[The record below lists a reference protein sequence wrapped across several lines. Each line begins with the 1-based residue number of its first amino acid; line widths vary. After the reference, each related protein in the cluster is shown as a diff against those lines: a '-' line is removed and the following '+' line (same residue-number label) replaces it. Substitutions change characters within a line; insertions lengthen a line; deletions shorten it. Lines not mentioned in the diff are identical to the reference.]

1 MPVNLAA
8 VLGFAILGFGHPA
21 FWLLGLGLE
30 TAFVFTLASNRRF
43 QKWYDAGRARVGRL
57 PAGTPDATVRRILQ
71 ALPPLLVERFEALRN
86 NCGELQK
93 IANDLQDPDREG
105 VAPSFEELQVAGLD
119 RLLWIY
125 LRLLFTQH
133 MLEQF
138 FQRADVRKIQQDIGK
153 LEEQLRRMDADPA
166 NRQKQK
172 MRKALEDNLR
182 TCRERLEN
190 CQRARDQVE
199 LVRLE
204 IDRLENKIRALS
216 ELAVNRHEPN
226 FIAGQVDQVVSG
238 MVQTERTMSELQ
250 FATGLAV
257 DDQVPRLMQRPVARL
272 S

>member
-1 MPVNLAA
+1 
-8 VLGFAILGFGHPA
+8 
-21 FWLLGLGLE
+21 
-30 TAFVFTLASNRRF
+30 
-43 QKWYDAGRARVGRL
+43 
-57 PAGTPDATVRRILQ
+57 
-71 ALPPLLVERFEALRN
+71 
-86 NCGELQK
+86 K
-93 IANDLQDPDREG
+93 IANDLQDPDREA
-105 VAPSFEELQVAGLD
+105 VAPSFEELQIAGLD

-138 FQRADVRKIQQDIGK
+138 FQRADARKIQQDIGK

-172 MRKALEDNLR
+172 MRKAVEDNLQ

-190 CQRARDQVE
+190 CQKARDQGE

-238 MVQTERTMSELQ
+238 MVQT
-250 FATGLAV
+250 
-257 DDQVPRLMQRPVARL
+257 
-272 S
+272 